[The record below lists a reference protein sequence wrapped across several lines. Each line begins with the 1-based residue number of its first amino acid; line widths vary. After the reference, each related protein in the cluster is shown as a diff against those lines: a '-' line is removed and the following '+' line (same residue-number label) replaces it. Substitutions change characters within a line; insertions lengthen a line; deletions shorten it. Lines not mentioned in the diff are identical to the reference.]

1 MCSTLNPNANI
12 KKASEVCI
20 LLPSITMQLQMHRLV
35 TSNMCIINILVLSL
49 HSFSICLFI
58 CLFVYL
64 YIYSWENKAKYK
76 KETHK

>member
-1 MCSTLNPNANI
+1 
-12 KKASEVCI
+12 
-20 LLPSITMQLQMHRLV
+20 MHRLV